1 MNRRVQLK
9 RNFKIMYWIQA
20 LTQMR
25 VINVVATLFM
35 ISRGLT
41 LSQIYLTAVVYSIVA
56 ILTELPSSYLADKWN
71 RKGLITISIAF
82 GAFYWFFNIFA
93 YGFVPFLIAIGLFS
107 LSYSLMSGTDE
118 ALMYD
123 SARELG
129 EEKNSLKMLGRFY
142 ASGIFFKIF
151 TPILAVLIASKL
163 NNSQFIIILI
173 IDLVAN
179 LVALFLADFLVEAS
193 HSQRNEKI
201 NKGVMIDT
209 INLFKNS
216 PILLTVTLNRTLI
229 FLASFSIW
237 RINSGYFFALG
248 APLFIIGI
256 ASSVF
261 QASAFFLNLKT
272 HSWFKNVKSG
282 VVITYI
288 NLICGIFLGLFFI
301 NEITY
306 KNWIFGLILFDGVLI
321 TEAIRSPFFS
331 DLINKTSK
339 SYNRA
344 TTISGS
350 SLVTELIKLPLLLV
364 FSWIIILGHS
374 YLFGVAALMAIVTEI
389 FFSVKIIRG

>member
-1 MNRRVQLK
+1 
-9 RNFKIMYWIQA
+9 MYWIQA

-82 GAFYWFFNIFA
+82 GVFYWFFNIFA

-237 RINSGYFFALG
+237 RINSEYFFALG

-272 HSWFKNVKSG
+272 HSWFKNIKSG

-301 NEITY
+301 NEITF

-321 TEAIRSPFFS
+321 TESIRSPFFS